1 MIVNLAIVE
10 NNPTHITDLLLL
22 IEKWKLSH
30 SNCDFQ
36 IDTFLSGKD
45 LLETNFYNYQLIFM
59 DIELDE
65 ISGLDVAHKLRENGF
80 HGELVFTTSYHEYV
94 FRGYDVFALNFLIKP
109 ISYEKLSK
117 VLSYIEKEM
126 EESYF
131 YYCHSFTAV
140 QIPYR
145 NIIYFS
151 SCNQYVEI
159 YTTKGITKIR
169 ESLKH
174 IRTHLPSNFVQ
185 CHRTAI
191 VNIYYISKMDK
202 HDVYL
207 TNDVIIPI
215 SQTFLVPMQEAFMKL
230 IENSL

>member
-1 MIVNLAIVE
+1 MTLNLAIVE
-10 NNPTHITDLLLL
+10 NNPTHTSHLLLL
-22 IEKWKLSH
+22 IEEWKHSH
-30 SNCDFQ
+30 PNCDFQ

-45 LLETNFYNYQLIFM
+45 LLETDFHNYQLIFM

-65 ISGLDVAHKLRENGF
+65 ISGLDVSHYLRENDF

-94 FRGYDVFALNFLIKP
+94 FRGYDVFALNFLVKP

-117 VLSYIEKEM
+117 VLSYIEKQM

-131 YYCHSFTAV
+131 YYHHSSITI

-145 NIIYFS
+145 NIIFFS
-151 SCNQYVEI
+151 SCNQYVEL
-159 YTTKGITKIR
+159 YTTERITKIR
-169 ESLKH
+169 DSLKN
-174 IRTHLPSNFVQ
+174 IRIHLPSNFVQ

-202 HDVYL
+202 RDVYL
-207 TNDVIIPI
+207 TNGTIIPI
-215 SQTFLVPMQEAFMKL
+215 SQTFLAPMQEAFMEL